1 MTWIPE
7 KRSLKCEIT
16 VADVGILCLKNPCN
30 ISYNEINIYEESK
43 TLVKDKRQSLNIL
56 ATRYYL
62 RN

>member
-30 ISYNEINIYEESK
+30 ISDEINIYKESK
-43 TLVKDKRQSLNIL
+43 TLVKDKRQLLNIL